1 MLMVRILFAVVF
13 CIGMVPCTVAQSFA
27 PEVWATAGGF
37 VTHAHGS
44 VTWTMGE
51 TFIETQAQNTLE
63 VTFTQGFN
71 QPFLRKGP
79 TGATQ
84 PNSDISP
91 IFTVFPNPTSGIIRI
106 RLSRPY
112 DKPVEVA
119 LYNTLGQ
126 LMQSD
131 LWLPSTAAPEKELS
145 LENLANGV
153 YFLQISLEGESLG
166 VYKVQKDHH

>member
-1 MLMVRILFAVVF
+1 MVRVFFAIVF
-13 CIGMVPCTVAQSFA
+13 CIGVVPWSVAQSFA

-37 VTHAHGS
+37 HAHSEGS
-44 VTWTMGE
+44 VTWTIGE
-51 TFIETQAQNTLE
+51 TVIETQANSNLE

-71 QPFLRKGP
+71 QPFFRKGQ
-79 TGATQ
+79 TGTTQ

-119 LYNTLGQ
+119 LFNTLGQ
-126 LMQSD
+126 LIQSD
-131 LWLPSTAAPEKELS
+131 LWLPNTAAPEKELS

>member
-1 MLMVRILFAVVF
+1 MVRVLFAVVF
-13 CIGMVPCTVAQSFA
+13 CIGIVPWSLAQSFA
-27 PEVWATAGGF
+27 PEVWATAGGY
-37 VTHAHGS
+37 HSYSNGS
-44 VTWTMGE
+44 VTWTIGE
-51 TFIETQAQNTLE
+51 TVIETQTNSNLE

-71 QPFLRKGP
+71 QPFLKKSA
-79 TGATQ
+79 TSTTQ
-84 PNSDISP
+84 PSADISP

>member
-1 MLMVRILFAVVF
+1 MLMVRVLLAVVF
-13 CIGMVPCTVAQSFA
+13 CIGMVPRTVAQSLA
-27 PEVWATAGGF
+27 PEVWATAGGY
-37 VTHAHGS
+37 HSHSEGS
-44 VTWTMGE
+44 VTWTIGE
-51 TFIETQAQNTLE
+51 TVVETQAQNMLL

-71 QPFLRKGP
+71 QPFLKKST
-79 TGATQ
+79 TGTLQ
-84 PNSDISP
+84 PNADISP

>member
-1 MLMVRILFAVVF
+1 
-13 CIGMVPCTVAQSFA
+13 MVPLSNAQSFA
-27 PEVWATAGGF
+27 PEVWASAGGYY
-37 VTHAHGS
+37 ASAEGS
-44 VTWTMGE
+44 LTWTMGE
-51 TFIETQAQNTLE
+51 TVIETQSSNILAVTL
-63 VTFTQGFN
+63 TQGFN
-71 QPFLRKGP
+71 QPFLNKSITSTP
-79 TGATQ
+79 Q
-84 PNSDISP
+84 PNSDVSP
-91 IFTVFPNPTSGIIRI
+91 IFSVFPNPTSGIIRI

-126 LMQSD
+126 LIQSD
-131 LWLPSTAAPEKELS
+131 LWLPNTSAPEKELS